1 MRLSVVGFCF
11 YFHFYLFIFSHLV
24 IFKGESETL
33 IKHSSQR
40 WVAPFDKQGHTAQ
53 ELGTGSDFRN
63 QEWDHPQVWLAW
75 LSNRNHQDDSN
86 KVSTLTLLQAAF
98 ILSHCLSTFLP
109 SPLNTSKEMS
119 FAAYAEG
126 G

>member
-1 MRLSVVGFCF
+1 MLWGFVF
-11 YFHFYLFIFSHLV
+11 VFIYVFIFFSHLV
-24 IFKGESETL
+24 ILNGESETL

-53 ELGTGSDFRN
+53 ELGTGSDFSN

-75 LSNRNHQDDSN
+75 LSNRNHQNDSN
-86 KVSTLTLLQAAF
+86 KVLTLTLLQAAF

-109 SPLNTSKEMS
+109 APLNTSIEMS
-119 FAAYAEG
+119 FAAYA
-126 G
+126 